1 MLLVVLFG
9 DIQKMCL
16 KDKEK
21 VFRRQLKSL
30 KKNEEKTLKKRQEK
44 DSRLDPPQKLIFMFN
59 KKKVSH
65 SIENTQQTV
74 GEATT
79 KNEQDVNEVERKSAF

>member
-30 KKNEEKTLKKRQEK
+30 KKNEEKTLKKKAGE
-44 DSRLDPPQKLIFMFN
+44 RL
-59 KKKVSH
+59 
-65 SIENTQQTV
+65 ET
-74 GEATT
+74 
-79 KNEQDVNEVERKSAF
+79 